1 VVTEVRHD
9 VDGHTHVAVLA
20 DDDPGAD
27 VRAWQGRYLY
37 FDPSELEVLEDGER

>member
-1 VVTEVRHD
+1 
-9 VDGHTHVAVLA
+9 VLA

-37 FDPSELEVLEDGER
+37 FDPTELEALEPLEAFDGSPR